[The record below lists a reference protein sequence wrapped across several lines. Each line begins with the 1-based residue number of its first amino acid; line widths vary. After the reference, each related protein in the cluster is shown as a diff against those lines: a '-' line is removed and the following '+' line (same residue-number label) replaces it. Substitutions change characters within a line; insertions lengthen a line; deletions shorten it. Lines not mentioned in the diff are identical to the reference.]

1 MLSDEM
7 PCSLVEMH
15 SGEAERGGSERGRSE
30 TERDLGGG
38 RAGGAEPARPEPKSR
53 VVSAD
58 TAETP
63 LVALEQASRSA
74 SATHFIREYERSL
87 QNDGEACAPC
97 NIAFFAWPRV
107 CPQRHS
113 PAPA

>member
-7 PCSLVEMH
+7 PCSMVDMH
-15 SGEAERGGSERGRSE
+15 SGEAGRGGSERGRSE
-30 TERDLGGG
+30 TEL
-38 RAGGAEPARPEPKSR
+38 RAGAEPARPEPKSR